1 MMAYL
6 EVDDDDDDDDD
17 EGGGCGD
24 DIPSYFQFPKAPV
37 LFLGHH

>member
-17 EGGGCGD
+17 DVSFICLLTKGHT
-24 DIPSYFQFPKAPV
+24 PS
-37 LFLGHH
+37 

>member
-17 EGGGCGD
+17 VIKMDLEGKLCGLD
-24 DIPSYFQFPKAPV
+24 SS
-37 LFLGHH
+37 G